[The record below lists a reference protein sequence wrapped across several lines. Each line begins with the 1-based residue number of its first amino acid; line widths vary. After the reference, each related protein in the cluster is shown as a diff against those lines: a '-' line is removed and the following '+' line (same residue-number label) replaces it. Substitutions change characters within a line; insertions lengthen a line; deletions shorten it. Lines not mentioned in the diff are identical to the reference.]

1 MQRNGYKYNDHLYS
15 VFASLVRGTLIS
27 IHKLIMYII
36 NVLLFILSKQHA
48 WKTYRAY

>member
-27 IHKLIMYII
+27 IHN
-36 NVLLFILSKQHA
+36 NVHN
-48 WKTYRAY
+48 